1 MNEEWMEGREGGRK
15 GKGRKVLTK
24 QIIEVQYRCL
34 MSPGVSDEEKV
45 SGVCVQLYPIHQSE
59 MLVTL
64 WPE

>member
-1 MNEEWMEGREGGRK
+1 MNEEWMEGREGRRE

-24 QIIEVQYRCL
+24 QIIEVQYRRL

-45 SGVCVQLYPIHQSE
+45 TCVFSSTPIHQSE

-64 WPE
+64 